1 MKSSKSEK
9 VKAIVRHS
17 CLERRSPLGAGQQ
30 TLTNARTLTLN
41 DNRAR
46 ADSSETDES
55 DNEEYDRDAID
66 SRAEYDSSDVI
77 LAFINSDEEGASL

>member
-17 CLERRSPLGAGQQ
+17 CLERRSPLGAGQP

>member
-55 DNEEYDRDAID
+55 ENEEYDRDAID